1 MTTDPRYP
9 AKLREAHTL
18 IYEYSRGVPGLVPA
32 IETRRLPS
40 CLGKKSGC
48 ESPYCP
54 SCSKRRS
61 FKLEKRLWKVASGIN
76 PSELSFLTF
85 TLADCTD
92 MELRSTAKGIKAIAI
107 EMLKANTGLQGWFMR
122 LEVIPNGPGLYH
134 PHVHVL
140 AHYKPECLTGT
151 DSTSLRKWQTAWKA
165 GLPEEARTRKKPVVI
180 KPISDLPG
188 IVGYICKSPWFR
200 AGRQGPR
207 RLHSYAIQMLDMVA
221 ALAHLPC
228 HHSSGSLHL
237 SVS

>member
-1 MTTDPRYP
+1 MTTDRRYP
-9 AKLREAHTL
+9 RAFRAAHTL
-18 IYEYSRGVPGLVPA
+18 IYEYSRGVPGIAPL

-61 FKLEKRLWKVASGIN
+61 FKLEKRLREVTSRIS

-92 MELRSTAKGIKAIAI
+92 DELRSTAKGIKAVAIA
-107 EMLKANTGLQGWFMR
+107 MLKANVSLQGWFMR
-122 LEVIPNGPGLYH
+122 IEVVPNGPGLYH

-140 AHYKPECLTGT
+140 AHYKPECVVGT
-151 DSTSLRKWQTAWKA
+151 DPTSLRKWQMAWKA
-165 GLPEEARTRKKPVVI
+165 GLPEDARTRKKPVVI
-180 KPISDLPG
+180 KPIHDLPG
-188 IVGYICKSPWFR
+188 IVGYICKSPWFS

-207 RLHSYAIQMLDMVA
+207 RIHDYAIQMLGMVA
-221 ALAHLPC
+221 ALAHLPSYKGC
-228 HHSSGSLHL
+228 GTLD
-237 SVS
+237 VS